1 MICAQNGYKT
11 DALADMGFPEDIL
24 KIRSRP
30 IDDNFNFD
38 PESVWGVGTYSKDEL
53 AIGWVF
59 LQGKVIS
66 LRYSDLMLVT
76 KVPKN
81 CQISVKILSENCQ
94 LLLLLPP

>member
-1 MICAQNGYKT
+1 MGRVISNQMEFPQLMICAQNGYKT

-59 LQGKVIS
+59 LQGKVTS
-66 LRYSDLMLVT
+66 
-76 KVPKN
+76 
-81 CQISVKILSENCQ
+81 
-94 LLLLLPP
+94 LLLLPP